1 MGTEMKIG
9 IVLDSLES
17 GGSELLAIRLAKAF
31 VAQGHSV
38 FVIALRCEGVVAEI
52 LRKQSIPYVALHL
65 EKGVQP
71 RAMYTISRLLK
82 KNGCTVLLTNHFR
95 SLVHSWMASLINGCS
110 LVHVEH
116 DSLHYR
122 QSSKHL
128 NILNVLLNSVAKF
141 VVISPT
147 LSDFFTM
154 ALPSHRDKVVTIVNG
169 VDCKTVAKRGEA
181 RRRFLQ
187 EHFDDQN
194 RVVFG
199 TCARLEAIKNIRL
212 MLDIFHDYH
221 AQNPESCL
229 LIVGDGSC
237 RDDLQA
243 RAGELG
249 ISGDVVFAGYQ
260 REVTRWLETM
270 DCYLITSDD
279 EGLPLSVLEA
289 MSSGLPVIARNV
301 GDLPRVID
309 DSCGRLVRGTDRPDW
324 IRAMEQVVSDIH
336 EQKGESG
343 SRLGQNGRKRV
354 EEFYSFDR
362 CVSSYLA
369 LFQDLSR

>member
-1 MGTEMKIG
+1 MGTVMKIG
-9 IVLDSLES
+9 IVLDSLDS
-17 GGSELLAIRLAKAF
+17 GGSELLAIRLAEAF
-31 VAQGHSV
+31 VAQGHFV

-52 LRKQSIPYVALHL
+52 LRKQSIPFVALHL
-65 EKGVQP
+65 KKGIQP

-95 SLVHSWMASLINGCS
+95 SLVHSWMASLINGCP

-116 DSLHYR
+116 DSLQYR
-122 QSSKHL
+122 QSSKYL
-128 NILNVLLNSVAKF
+128 KILNALLNRVAKF

-154 ALPSHRDKVVTIVNG
+154 ALPSHRDKVVTIANG
-169 VDCKTVAKRGEA
+169 VDCKTGTEGSEA
-181 RRRFLQ
+181 RRRFFH
-187 EHFDDQN
+187 EHFDSQN

-199 TCARLEAIKNIRL
+199 TCARLETIKNIRL

-221 AQNPESCL
+221 ALNPESCL

-237 RDDLQA
+237 RDDLQSRA
-243 RAGELG
+243 RELG

-260 REVTRWLETM
+260 REVTRWLQAM

-289 MSSGLPVIARNV
+289 MSCGLPVIARNV
-301 GDLPRVID
+301 GDLPRMID
-309 DSCGRLVRGTDRPDW
+309 ESCGRLVLGTDRPDW

-336 EQKGESG
+336 EQKGGGET
-343 SRLGQNGRKRV
+343 RLGQNGRKKV
-354 EEFYSFDR
+354 EEFYTFDR
-362 CVSSYLA
+362 CVSSYLT